1 MHRLEETKYGYKLVL
16 EGFLQREEVG
26 QLLESMKVK
35 IRPREKG
42 ESFPLL
48 LDMRKSNAFPS
59 DARDLI
65 KQCLLFCKQSGMERN
80 AVVLN
85 SATATLQARPGAR
98 APVRQCLLFGKQSGM
113 ERNAV
118 VLNSAIATLQARRI
132 AKETGIDRWSRY
144 IDASSRPDDWEKVA
158 EEWLTR
164 GVDPETIH

>member
-1 MHRLEETKYGYKLVL
+1 MLKAVRKFERSRHLLLFRSCSSMEDRQVHKIEETKYGYKLVL

-26 QLLESMKVK
+26 QLLETMKVK

-85 SATATLQARPGAR
+85 SA
-98 APVRQCLLFGKQSGM
+98 
-113 ERNAV
+113 
-118 VLNSAIATLQARRI
+118 IATLQARRI

-144 IDASSRPDDWEKVA
+144 IDASSRPDDWEKIA
-158 EEWLTR
+158 EEWLLR
-164 GVDPETIH
+164 GVDPETTH